1 MWFSWR
7 LLWQYGVSLNCIS
20 IVVQLELTMSVW
32 ARCYHW
38 DCWRTEVHPCDCAT
52 CVSVSLGSVWLP
64 EGSRSSLTWGL
75 SVRTNGHPSWP
86 AELFLEA
93 EQPDLGEAAGGMP
106 VWLLGLAVL
115 CQIYSALQPSMRR
128 CMRGEVFCV
137 LLCWWLTGQGFPKMK
152 GFTAKKKIILVNL
165 YLLDFRDFTGN
176 WLWQNRKGVRLEV
189 KTLTNISVIFL
200 HRVLQSLLKASFY
213 AWKMSFSLLCCRVT
227 SSQKPKH

>member
-1 MWFSWR
+1 MWFSWW
-7 LLWQYGVSLNCIS
+7 LLWQYSVSLNCIS

-137 LLCWWLTGQGFPKMK
+137 LLCWWLTGQGFPKWR
-152 GFTAKKKIILVNL
+152 ASQL
-165 YLLDFRDFTGN
+165 
-176 WLWQNRKGVRLEV
+176 RKR
-189 KTLTNISVIFL
+189 
-200 HRVLQSLLKASFY
+200 
-213 AWKMSFSLLCCRVT
+213 
-227 SSQKPKH
+227 